1 MPAWCGAPLRLSAEP
16 AQIRFVLEPLQ
27 PFEERRRTR
36 FAEGSAGQPP
46 ELVLRLA
53 GFEHAVLGAAFET
66 APVGE
71 AIAVGAKVVSIDDKA
86 AARAEMAGLRVVMN
100 RCPGIKIPRPGLQPR

>member
-1 MPAWCGAPLRLSAEP
+1 MLAERPARQ
-16 AQIRFVLEPLQ
+16 AQEFILE
-27 PFEERRRTR
+27 
-36 FAEGSAGQPP
+36 
-46 ELVLRLA
+46 LA